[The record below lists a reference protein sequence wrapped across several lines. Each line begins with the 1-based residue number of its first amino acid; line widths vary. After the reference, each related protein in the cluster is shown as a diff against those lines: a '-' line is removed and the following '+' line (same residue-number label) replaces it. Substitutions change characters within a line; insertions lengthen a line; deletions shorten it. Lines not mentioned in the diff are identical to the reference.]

1 VIREDMM
8 SNVQNDKTNN
18 ELEERFQ
25 EVYSKFKLNFY
36 RGIFDRISER
46 VGSLTAT
53 EAFAVEAIYALR
65 EPRVGEFA
73 EAIGI
78 SQPNATYRVNSLI
91 KKGYVEKIN
100 SETDKREYHLRVTQK
115 FLDYYNINNEYIH
128 TVMERIKERF
138 TPKQTEDLTEMLRII
153 SRELMPEN
161 SQIQNR
167 YAVDIED

>member
-1 VIREDMM
+1 MM

-100 SETDKREYHLRVTQK
+100 SETDKRDT
-115 FLDYYNINNEYIH
+115 
-128 TVMERIKERF
+128 
-138 TPKQTEDLTEMLRII
+138 I
-153 SRELMPEN
+153 SELLK
-161 SQIQNR
+161 SSWTTIT
-167 YAVDIED
+167 